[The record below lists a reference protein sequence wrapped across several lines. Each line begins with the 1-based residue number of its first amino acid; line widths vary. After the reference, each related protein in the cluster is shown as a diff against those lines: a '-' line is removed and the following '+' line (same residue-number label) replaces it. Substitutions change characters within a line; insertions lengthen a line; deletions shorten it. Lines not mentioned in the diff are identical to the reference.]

1 MHLLIPFAFSSAEG
15 CRQVVSALRLPT
27 LAKLLHRLSPEA
39 IDSGDESSLSPPH
52 ERALARALGLPLAD
66 GLIPWAALLARS
78 TGLASAAAGGWAFVT
93 PCHWRNGSKRVAM
106 ESLTPTDFSLPES
119 QALLAAMQPYFAED
133 GIALHFDQAA
143 RWLACGALF
152 KGLATAS
159 IERVAG
165 RDIGHWLPGAP
176 GALALQRL
184 QSEMQMLLYN
194 HPVNDARTARGVP
207 AVNAFWVSG
216 TGELPELPVAAT
228 LPAAPIVATG
238 LRDAALRE
246 DWPAWVQAWQA
257 LDGTECAS
265 LLAALARGES
275 GQLTLC
281 GERNAQR
288 FGSRHKP
295 LLAKFVSFFDTQHPS
310 TVLEQL

>member
-1 MHLLIPFAFSSAEG
+1 MHLLIPFAHCSSEA
-15 CRQVVSALRLPT
+15 CRLALPALKLPH
-27 LAKLLHRLSPEA
+27 LEKLLRQLTPEPMDA
-39 IDSGDESSLSPPH
+39 GDAASLSPPH
-52 ERALARALGLPLAD
+52 ERALARALGLPVTD
-66 GLIPWAALLARS
+66 GLIPWAARQAQTSLHADP
-78 TGLASAAAGGWAFVT
+78 AGGAWAFVT
-93 PCHWRNGSKRVAM
+93 PCHWRNGNKRVAM

-143 RWLACGALF
+143 RWLACGAIF
-152 KGLATAS
+152 KDLATAS

-165 RDIGHWLPGAP
+165 RDIAHWLPSAP

-194 HPVNDARTARGVP
+194 HPVNDARATRGVP

-216 TGELPELPVAAT
+216 TGDLPEV
-228 LPAAPIVATG
+228 PAAAAKSTAPLVVTP

-265 LLAALARGES
+265 LLAALERGES
-275 GQLTLC
+275 IQLTLC
-281 GERNAQR
+281 GERNAQHFSTR
-288 FGSRHKP
+288 RRP
-295 LLAKFVSFFDTQHPS
+295 LLAKFMSFFDLQRPS
-310 TVLEQL
+310 TVLEKL